1 MERTKNKRIGE
12 KVCIEL
18 KNGRKYFGILKEID
32 ETPKQFSWYVL
43 DIHGKEMDFNDGE
56 ILRVEVLD

>member
-1 MERTKNKRIGE
+1 MERTNKIGMN
-12 KVCIEL
+12 VCIEL
-18 KNGRKYFGILKEID
+18 KNGSKYFGILKSID
-32 ETPKQFSWYVL
+32 ESPKQFSWYVL